1 MFSAFNPSKCKHT
14 RSSGQPT
21 LRRPG
26 SSWGSGALFKGL
38 TSVVDNSCWSR
49 DLNPRP
55 RVTSPTLY
63 PLESRLPL
71 LVLVVVKLCLIFVRA
86 FNISHFHENG
96 LGCVLPRQRGYTIQ
110 FARQPPKFNGILET
124 SWRLLLLSVKPNQ
137 WMHLSPF
144 YTRMHGE
151 WLRYAKS
158 TSQFHWRYL
167 LSQR

>member
-1 MFSAFNPSKCKHT
+1 MSFICHIYIYTEYNQRWNTFSAFNPSKWKHT

-38 TSVVDNSCWSR
+38 TSVVDNPCRSR

-63 PLESRLPL
+63 PLEPRLPL

-110 FARQPPKFNGILET
+110 FAN
-124 SWRLLLLSVKPNQ
+124 S
-137 WMHLSPF
+137 
-144 YTRMHGE
+144 
-151 WLRYAKS
+151 
-158 TSQFHWRYL
+158 SQFHWRYL
-167 LSQR
+167 LSQRWLGFQVNPLCRHDITSPFPDWVTFVT